1 MPIMEWQETF
11 RIGISQFDDH
21 HQHLVGLLNSTY
33 DRFIKEGPPQD
44 LYALLNSLADYA
56 DYHFKAEEQW
66 MLANNY
72 PFLDK
77 HASEHIGFKAR
88 VAEMHR
94 DYEEEKET
102 VMGILIFLV
111 DWLSDH
117 ILITDADLGRFSRPC
132 SPPPGEQT

>member
-1 MPIMEWQETF
+1 VPIMEWQETF

-33 DRFIKEGPPQD
+33 DNFVKGLPAED
-44 LYALLNSLADYA
+44 VATVLNALVDYA

-72 PFLDK
+72 PYLDR
-77 HASEHIGFKAR
+77 HASEHKGFEAK

-94 DYEEEKET
+94 DYGEGKET
-102 VMGILIFLV
+102 ILGILTFLV
-111 DWLSDH
+111 DWLSEH
-117 ILITDADLGRFSRPC
+117 IFVTDADLGRFVIDTETR
-132 SPPPGEQT
+132 

>member
-11 RIGISQFDDH
+11 RIGIRQFDDH

-33 DRFIKEGPPQD
+33 DIFIKEGSPQD
-44 LYALLNSLADYA
+44 LDAVLNSLADYA

-66 MLANNY
+66 MRANGY
-72 PFLDK
+72 PRLDM
-77 HASEHIGFKAR
+77 HVSEHVAFKAR

-94 DYEEEKET
+94 DYGEGKET

-117 ILITDADLGRFSRPC
+117 ILITDADLGRFSH
-132 SPPPGEQT
+132 QKT